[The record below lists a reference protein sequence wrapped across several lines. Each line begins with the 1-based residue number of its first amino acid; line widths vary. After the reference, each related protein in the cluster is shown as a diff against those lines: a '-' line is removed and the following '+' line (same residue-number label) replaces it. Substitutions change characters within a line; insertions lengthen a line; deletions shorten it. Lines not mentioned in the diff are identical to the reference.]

1 MSKEQPGQV
10 ATARQPHSNK
20 ALKLDKSMQAVLH
33 RVQDQ
38 PKIGS
43 MTTKVR
49 NYDGFNQPKG
59 GL

>member
-20 ALKLDKSMQAVLH
+20 PLKLDKSIQAVLH

-38 PKIGS
+38 PKMTS